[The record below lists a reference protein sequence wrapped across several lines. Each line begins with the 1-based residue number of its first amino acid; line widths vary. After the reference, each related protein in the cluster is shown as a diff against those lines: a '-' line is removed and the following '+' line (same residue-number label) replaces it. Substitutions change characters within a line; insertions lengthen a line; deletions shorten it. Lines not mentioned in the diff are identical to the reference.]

1 MGARLRLPFQGHRMG
16 FRSLIPFSAH
26 PRHPHPTLL
35 SPFPGEPAGLRGGLV
50 LPHPVPATL
59 RRPHLALSE
68 PQFLPEGRGAPSP
81 RRPLQRRAAPTR
93 GQCWPGFGTAQRG
106 RNFSASGEG
115 VGNFSP
121 RAELARVSRPRAPPA
136 AGPRRRLPPAPG
148 SRPTSGGRPAPH
160 TAASHGAGNRGPRG
174 AHEGGGGSGG
184 GWDHP
189 GWRPGQRDGGTLHP
203 GRGGGP
209 RASPPPWPRPSPP
222 GFLPAPGFCFSSL
235 PRLPSSLLSPSLPP
249 RQQGFC
255 VKRAR
260 PSAGCPGG
268 S

>member
-1 MGARLRLPFQGHRMG
+1 MGARLHLPFQGHLMG

-26 PRHPHPTLL
+26 PRHPHPALL

-50 LPHPVPATL
+50 LPHPLPATL

-93 GQCWPGFGTAQRG
+93 GQCWPGFGAAQRG

-148 SRPTSGGRPAPH
+148 SRRTSGGRPAPH

-174 AHEGGGGSGG
+174 AHEGGGREWGRLGPSRLASGAEGG
-184 GWDHP
+184 GVRWE
-189 GWRPGQRDGGTLHP
+189 
-203 GRGGGP
+203 
-209 RASPPPWPRPSPP
+209 
-222 GFLPAPGFCFSSL
+222 
-235 PRLPSSLLSPSLPP
+235 
-249 RQQGFC
+249 
-255 VKRAR
+255 
-260 PSAGCPGG
+260 G